1 MHLPVN
7 HRFRPQYRF
16 LAGLSGAYLLTFGI
30 VGAARTAGEPFFS
43 RADIH
48 ALGLKTNPAFSWL
61 SIVVGAIVLAGALL
75 GRNID
80 HFINLWGGVV
90 FMLAGLIMLLVMQTA
105 ENKLN
110 FEIATCVVSFL
121 IGTVLMIAGLYGKTG
136 SAAAAEAEE
145 VLRHSSR
152 PGDKLSTARPPR
164 AVTRG

>member
-1 MHLPVN
+1 MHLPIN

-16 LAGLSGAYLLTFGI
+16 LAGVSGAYLLTFGI
-30 VGAARTAGEPFFS
+30 VGAIRTAGEPFFS

-61 SIVVGAIVLAGALL
+61 SIIVGAVVLAGAII

-90 FMLAGLIMLLVMQTA
+90 FMLSGLIMLLVLQTP

-110 FEIATCVVSFL
+110 FEVATCVVSFL

-136 SAAAAEAEE
+136 TPAESEAEE
-145 VLRHSSR
+145 VLRHSTR
-152 PGDKLSTARPPR
+152 PGDKFAVRPHS
-164 AVTRG
+164 ATRG